1 MQNNLVFLDYFLSRS
16 SKDHRMRT
24 VIAHI
29 NATNNQK
36 YTRDTPVTWYCIEI
50 QSQTTLKSDPC
61 QT

>member
-1 MQNNLVFLDYFLSRS
+1 VNYFLSRS

-24 VIAHI
+24 VITHI